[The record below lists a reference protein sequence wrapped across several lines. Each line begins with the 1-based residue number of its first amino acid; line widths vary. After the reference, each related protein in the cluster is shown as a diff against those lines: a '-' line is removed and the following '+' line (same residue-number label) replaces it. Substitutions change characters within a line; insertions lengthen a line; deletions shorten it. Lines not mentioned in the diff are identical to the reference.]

1 MITLCNTKIGIMNR
15 ALGLTVYVC
24 ECMVLKCTKP
34 IDGASYAICYYRN
47 VTYSH
52 FARAYT
58 MHKQN
63 TAAKCQSPMHAWGIM
78 AIWASDRI
86 AESTL
91 SYLGFGGES
100 CFWCGVYSL
109 SSLYH
114 TLSHILRNGIA
125 SYLVNEMNSMPK
137 CWTCLSMWLFVCLCV
152 SECWRW
158 TKPNGEPLFGIVL
171 SQRN

>member
-1 MITLCNTKIGIMNR
+1 
-15 ALGLTVYVC
+15 
-24 ECMVLKCTKP
+24 MVLRMR
-34 IDGASYAICYYRN
+34 SAIIETSRIHILPEHEHIQYGMYG
-47 VTYSH
+47 
-52 FARAYT
+52 
-58 MHKQN
+58 QN
-63 TAAKCQSPMHAWGIM
+63 TAVKCQSPMHAWGIM

-100 CFWCGVYSL
+100 CFWCGVCSL

-125 SYLVNEMNSMPK
+125 FYLVNEMNSMPK

-158 TKPNGEPLFGIVL
+158 TKPNHCLV
-171 SQRN
+171 